1 MATAKQYHKKDKT
14 VEAIGDDI
22 MAQYTKLKDGADIDD
37 EMREHNAMNAKNMV
51 AMLHASR
58 AYGPQI
64 RMPAK
69 PTAKQTNEMNVR
81 IG

>member
-1 MATAKQYHKKDKT
+1 MATATQHHKKDKT

-37 EMREHNAMNAKNMV
+37 EMREHNTMNAKNMV

-64 RMPAK
+64 RAQASAK
-69 PTAKQTNEMNVR
+69 TKQTSKINVR
-81 IG
+81 LG